1 MTAVSPPPI
10 LSYSASARIGSTA
23 DGQGVYAEGSPWNH
37 MSASTVKVLWGV
49 VLNLVFGL
57 SAWLCIFR
65 TDIFVKWQQKKYA
78 NSAFVR
84 AYPFSGMVLKS
95 WYPTYIRFWGIVILL
110 FTLAIDYLVLTQP
123 PR

>member
-1 MTAVSPPPI
+1 
-10 LSYSASARIGSTA
+10 
-23 DGQGVYAEGSPWNH
+23 
-37 MSASTVKVLWGV
+37 MSVSTVKVLWAV

-57 SAWLCIFR
+57 SAWLCMFR
-65 TDIFVKWQQKKYA
+65 TNMLAKWQRKNYA

-84 AYPFSGMVLKS
+84 AYPFSGMVLKP

-110 FTLAIDYLVLTQP
+110 FTLAIDYLVLTQL